1 MIKDLFINQSRIILL
16 RSFYDEY
23 YLFKHNNKI
32 KKLKNYLS

>member
-16 RSFYDEY
+16 RSFYEY